1 MAYSSLWHHYISWYG
16 ICNNFFGLWQRF
28 DKIVDPFQI
37 LNNAFCFVNITS
49 SSYASWSIAHMRFT
63 SGITL
68 GRDETRWK
76 LSVTAEAYASP
87 ACSQLASILTHP
99 ATLQIFSLN
108 RCRLVMWSSH
118 CELDLISY
126 QKCKKRR
133 KKPTLLTVS
142 VYPPS
147 PHTVRFSWFFF
158 GVFISDPS
166 PIIALCIKNN
176 GRYDIEAEKREE
188 LENKSSHK
196 SDIWPPA

>member
-1 MAYSSLWHHYISWYG
+1 
-16 ICNNFFGLWQRF
+16 
-28 DKIVDPFQI
+28 
-37 LNNAFCFVNITS
+37 
-49 SSYASWSIAHMRFT
+49 MRFT

-142 VYPPS
+142 VYPPPYS
-147 PHTVRFSWFFF
+147 QVFVIFF

-196 SDIWPPA
+196 SDIWPPAASKTLPKAQRTRGLSSSCQSNFLRSYHKFKHKSWANFHLQNPN

>member
-16 ICNNFFGLWQRF
+16 IGNNFFWPVAEIRQNRW
-28 DKIVDPFQI
+28 PFSSIEQC
-37 LNNAFCFVNITS
+37 LNIELICLLKYCPHAIHIRHNI
-49 SSYASWSIAHMRFT
+49 
-63 SGITL
+63 L

-108 RCRLVMWSSH
+108 RCRLVTWSSH

-142 VYPPS
+142 VYPP
-147 PHTVRFSWFFF
+147 PLYGQVFVNFFWCVYI
-158 GVFISDPS
+158 GSESDH
-166 PIIALCIKNN
+166 CTMHQEQWEVWHWGWK
-176 GRYDIEAEKREE
+176 KRRIR
-188 LENKSSHK
+188 K
-196 SDIWPPA
+196 